1 MGTSI
6 INVFKDAWEFPTAS
20 SKAYFIGVFVR
31 KILRSARQIQHKGTN
46 KK

>member
-6 INVFKDAWEFPTAS
+6 INVFKDAWEFPTGS
-20 SKAYFIGVFVR
+20 SRPYFIGAFVR
-31 KILRSARQIQHKGTN
+31 KILSSIRQIPHKDTN